1 MTSMRVSLRPS
12 PNPTP
17 PVAPGDSPPPMLEPE
32 PRVVLGAQSA
42 DLELAAPITP
52 TRSALFGPRGA
63 ALASAEG
70 PLAVCDTGHHRLL
83 LWQHAP
89 DRDDQPADVVI
100 GQPDFRSEGRNAKG
114 KPGPA
119 TLNVPTGVAFGGEA
133 LVVADAWN
141 HRVLIW
147 RSVPVESHQP
157 ADVVLGQADFHGV
170 EPNRGGQVSASTLN
184 WCYGVSIVDGR
195 LIVADTGNRRVLVW
209 NQIPTVNGAAA
220 DLVIGQHRFDVRDEG
235 AGADAGP
242 LGMRWPH
249 SVAVSH
255 GRPMVADAGN
265 NRVMVWETWPDQPG
279 VPCDFVLG
287 QADLLSLEHNRGAY
301 WPDERSLNM
310 PYGLTVCAGWVVT
323 ADTANS
329 RILGW
334 REESLA
340 PGGPAAGLAGQL
352 RFRDKGDNRWAR
364 PSRNSLCWPYW
375 VSSCDQTLIVSDSGN
390 NRVMLWELAP

>member
-12 PNPTP
+12 PNPQP
-17 PVAPGDSPPPMLEPE
+17 PVTPEDTPPPMLQPV
-32 PRVVLGAQSA
+32 PRLVLGAQSA
-42 DLELAAPITP
+42 DRELAAPITP
-52 TRSALFGPRGA
+52 TRSTLFGPRGA

-70 PLAVCDTGHHRLL
+70 PLVVCDTGHHRLL
-83 LWQHAP
+83 LWQHVP
-89 DRDDQPADVVI
+89 DTDDQPADVVI

-119 TLNVPTGVAFGGEA
+119 TLNVPTGVAFGDGA

-157 ADVVLGQADFHGV
+157 ADVVLGQASFQGI
-170 EPNRGGQVSASTLN
+170 EPNRGAHVANDTLN

-195 LIVADTGNRRVLVW
+195 LIVADTGNRRVLSW
-209 NQIPTVNGAAA
+209 NEIPAENGVPA
-220 DLVIGQHRFDVRDEG
+220 DLVLGQHRFDVRDEG
-235 AGADAGP
+235 AGVDAGP

-249 SVAVSH
+249 SVAASC

-265 NRVMVWETWPDQPG
+265 NRVMVWNEWPDQPG

-287 QADLLSLEHNRGAY
+287 QADLVSLEHNRGAY
-301 WPDERSLNM
+301 WPDQRSLNM
-310 PYGLTVCAGWVVT
+310 PYGLTVCSGWVVA

-329 RILGW
+329 RLLGW
-334 REESLA
+334 RQRAIA
-340 PGGPAAGLAGQL
+340 PDSAATGLAGQR
-352 RFRDKGDNRWAR
+352 RFFDKGDNRWAR
-364 PSRNSLCWPYW
+364 PSRDSLCWPYW
-375 VSSCDQTLIVSDSGN
+375 LSACDQTLIVSDSGN
-390 NRVMLWELAP
+390 NRVMLWELA